1 MSVEIETLDKVQK
14 AVTVEVDQE
23 TFDKALNDAY
33 KERKKDISIPGFRK
47 GHVPRAL
54 IEQNY
59 GKDFFY
65 YDAAEKC
72 IFPAYVEAV
81 KAHEEELQPIAEPT
95 FEVVQLEVG
104 KPFIFKAIVDTK
116 QDISLGEYK
125 GIALE
130 KVDTE
135 VTDEMVMEELKHKQE
150 QTALLEDIDSDD
162 AIVLNGDVVTI
173 DFSGKKDNIAFEG
186 GTAEDYELAIG
197 SNSFIPGFEEGVE
210 GMKIGETKDLDLS
223 FPENYHAEDLAGAEV
238 VFTVTV
244 KGIKRRVLVDLDDEF
259 AKDVSE
265 FDTLDE
271 YKADIK
277 ADLKKTIEE
286 SSLNDYKNKL
296 TEKVVADS
304 DVVAP
309 RSLVEKES
317 ENYLNDMKYSM
328 QSQGIE
334 LEKYLELTG
343 GSMDEMK
350 KELDKR
356 AEMAVKST
364 LVLESIAEKEGI
376 EVEDEELEAEYD
388 RLADIYGMEKDKI
401 KQIFL
406 MQGQGEAIRRN
417 ILLEKTIQLLLD
429 NANIG

>member
-1 MSVEIETLDKVQK
+1 MNVEIETLDKVQK
-14 AVTVEVDQE
+14 AVTIEVDQD

-72 IFPAYVEAV
+72 IFPAYVEAI
-81 KAHEEELQPIAEPT
+81 KAHSDELQPIAEPS
-95 FEVVQLEVG
+95 FDVVQLEVG
-104 KPFIFKAIVDTK
+104 KPFIFKATVDTK

-125 GIALE
+125 GIELE
-130 KVDTE
+130 KLDTE
-135 VTDEMVMEELKHKQE
+135 VTDEMVMDELKHKQE
-150 QTALLEDIDSDD
+150 QTALLEDVDSDD
-162 AIVLNGDVVTI
+162 AIVLNGDVAMI
-173 DFSGKKDNIAFEG
+173 DFCGKKDGVAFEG
-186 GTAEDYELAIG
+186 GTAENYELAIG
-197 SNSFIPGFEEGVE
+197 SKSFIPGFEEGVE
-210 GMKIGETKDLDLS
+210 GMKVGETKDIDLA
-223 FPENYHAEDLAGAEV
+223 FPENYHAEDLAGADV

-244 KGIKRRVLVDLDDEF
+244 KGIKRRVLAELDDEF

-277 ADLKKTIEE
+277 ADLKKTVEE
-286 SSLNDYKNKL
+286 SSLNEYKNKL
-296 TEKVVADS
+296 TEKVVNDS

-309 RSLVEKES
+309 QSLVSKES
-317 ENYLNDMKYSM
+317 ENYLNEMKYSM
-328 QSQGIE
+328 QSKGIE

-343 GSMDEMK
+343 GNIDELK

-356 AEMAVKST
+356 AEVAVKST
-364 LVLESIAEKEGI
+364 LVLEAIAEREDI
-376 EVEDEELEAEYD
+376 EVEEDELEAEYD
-388 RLADIYGMEKDKI
+388 RLAEVYGMEKDKI

-406 MQGQGEAIRRN
+406 MQGQGDAIRRN

-429 NANIG
+429 SANIG